1 VRPLLST
8 MSDAL
13 PAMRGISR
21 LLLVLAAVLAPG
33 VTASP
38 LAAQAILVNGD
49 PQALTVST
57 TIAGFQPAAVTD
69 GSTTYT
75 LTAVINQKVVARLNT
90 PLPVGDTLKVRLSGS
105 TSLGD
110 VILTTTDRDV
120 LGTLSVGPHNG
131 TITYTLKATMAASPV
146 STSVTVT
153 ISLVGS

>member
-1 VRPLLST
+1 

-13 PAMRGISR
+13 PTKYRISK
-21 LLLVLAAVLAPG
+21 LLLVLATVLAPG

-38 LAAQAILVNGD
+38 VAAQSILVSGD
-49 PQALTVST
+49 PGALAVST
-57 TIAGFQPAAVTD
+57 TIAGFQPAAATD
-69 GSTTYT
+69 ASTTYT
-75 LTAVINQKVVARLNT
+75 LTSLINQKVVARLNT

-120 LGTLSVGPHNG
+120 LGALSVGAHNG

-153 ISLVGS
+153 FSLVGS